1 MGCLQSETAPEPMDG
16 VSDSSPELVM
26 LSDTASLNSK
36 DSDSIEIVSIVNMCL
51 KFSNEVSSTLQFRN
65 AQISLLLLLL
75 LLLLLA
81 R

>member
-1 MGCLQSETAPEPMDG
+1 MDG

-36 DSDSIEIVSIVNMCL
+36 DSDSIEIVSIANMCL

-65 AQISLLLLLL
+65 AQI
-75 LLLLLA
+75 
-81 R
+81 